1 MAIKQKS
8 SRSARRLVSGRKRQN
23 KRRLS
28 LESLEN
34 RRVLASFV
42 VTTHLDT
49 VDAGDGVTSLREAV
63 SQANSTTA
71 PDTITFDPSLN
82 GTPITLSIDGSN
94 ENLNANGDIDI
105 SRDVTILGNGID
117 QTIISGGGD
126 DGIDESVFNTLQNS
140 NTIFQNLTIRD
151 GRATSGLA
159 AGGAI
164 AAQTFASG
172 SLLIESV
179 RITGNQATNA
189 GGGVIGADTSNITIV
204 DSMIDDNAGGIGG
217 GISTFGILDIV
228 NTTIDNNRT
237 TGGVGGGVQV
247 QDDSAVAT
255 IRSSTISNNTAGF
268 AGGALANVL
277 GDLTVINTTISGNE
291 AVSLGGAVFTVSNS
305 GGSADTDIQ
314 FSTIADNA
322 STNLSAGVV
331 HTQSE
336 SDGSS
341 VVTTLSNNILANN
354 TGFASSANITF
365 GDFDAPGDLT
375 FTSEGG
381 NVFDDGAFG
390 INIASDQIN
399 VNQTI
404 IDPILADN
412 GGPVAT
418 HALVANSPAIGAA
431 QTGGLSPPVMDSR
444 GQSRDT
450 AFDSGA
456 YELDTPSIRFDVNRP
471 NAVEGLISE
480 IQVQAIATAFD
491 ASDLRGAGNLSVD
504 FTIAGENITSDDYSI
519 ASNSVTVDTSGATS
533 NLIVGSALLT
543 IQDDD
548 LVEADESLSLTPDS
562 ADGGTLESLDAVSV
576 NIVDNDRSAIT
587 LGDVIVGES
596 DGTAIVP
603 ITLTN
608 PVDIAVELNLRT
620 VDNTAIAGTDFVGV
634 ANQTVTIPA
643 GAVQAN
649 ASVTISPNG
658 IMDGDR
664 DFTIEIDGINSAG
677 RDIGGTLTRLDQPAA
692 PTSRLG
698 SFSITPDGQFT
709 VYQNGGNLFQVP
721 VSGGTATQLNA
732 PLIPDGGIVDFQ
744 LSSDGSR
751 VVYLADQDTDNV
763 DELYS
768 VPIAGGTPTRISG
781 DLVDGG
787 DVRFDFQLSSDGS
800 RVVYRADQDTDNVDE
815 LYSVP
820 IAGGTPTRISGDLV
834 DGGDVDFDFQLS
846 SDGSRVVYTADQ
858 DTDNV
863 RELYSVPIEGG
874 TPTRIS
880 GDLVDG
886 GDVDSEFQ
894 LSSDGSRVVY
904 SADQDTDN
912 VFELY
917 SVPIA
922 GGTPTRISGDLVDGG
937 VVDFFGFLL
946 SSDGT
951 RVVYRADQDTDNVFE
966 LYSVPIVGGT
976 PTRISGD
983 LVDGGDVFG
992 FQLSSDGSRV
1002 VYTADQ
1008 DTDNVFE
1015 LYSVPIAGGTPVKL
1029 APQRFGQSV
1038 TNESVLF
1045 PAFDAGTT
1053 GLFVTP
1059 LAIESK
1065 ITIVDDDVATDPV
1078 ITWDMPESIVFGTA
1092 ISATQLDATADVA
1105 GTFVYTPVAGTVL
1118 DAGLGQTLS
1127 VTFTPTDTTNFNVVT
1142 ATTTIDVDRANPV
1155 VTWSNP
1161 ADIQLGTALDDDQLN
1176 ATANVAG
1183 TFVYTPVAGT
1193 VLDAGDGQT
1202 LSVAF
1207 TPTDID
1213 NFTSTTADVT
1223 INVIGPNDPTI
1234 DFGDAPEGYPVTLAD
1249 DGARHAVGTLRL
1261 GTLVDAELDG
1271 SNSQSSDGDGAD
1283 EDGVTMLSTAI
1294 AQADQPTMT
1303 SVAVTA
1309 SEAGKLDAWVD
1320 FNLNGSWEQGEQIF
1334 DSVDVVSGPNVLSV
1348 TIPAGAQAG
1357 LTVAR
1362 FRISTAGDLEP
1373 TGAAADG
1380 EVEDH
1385 LFLIETANQNS
1396 VFVSSPFAGTTTIE
1410 FSGDD
1415 LVVRFGQT
1423 VLFQGPT
1430 DEIANLSI
1438 VGSSEDDIV
1447 VVDASV
1453 NAFDGVAL
1461 DGLGGNDQLI
1471 LAGSGQIIQSESL
1484 ISVTG
1489 LEFVDLTGTGPNS
1502 LSLTEDQI
1510 AGLPD
1515 SGTTLRIQL
1524 DSDDTFTPILDQTN
1538 NANNAIELTGSGV
1551 DGDTFYVMAESEGAT
1566 FELSG
1571 LNWTNPI
1578 LRFDS
1583 NNSGSVT
1590 AADALVIINQL
1601 RSREFVIGDTMNLI
1615 DPAELQTTFPLAFFD
1630 PSADNRLTAL
1640 DALQV
1645 INEIRRLNSAPV
1657 ESELIASDVLRSAR
1671 GSIGHSV
1678 SSEHSEHLEHQASAL
1693 QASAVVK
1700 ESATDTESSDEYAF
1714 DSFSQHA
1721 EATDEALVDIYAT
1734 IGLLSDASAE

>member
-418 HALVANSPAIGAA
+418 HALVANSPAIDAA
-431 QTGGLSPPVMDSR
+431 QTAGLSPPVMDSR
-444 GQSRDT
+444 GQLRDT
-450 AFDSGA
+450 ALDSGA

-533 NLIVGSALLT
+533 NFIVGSALLT

-698 SFSITPDGQFT
+698 SFTITPEGQFA

-732 PLIPDGGIVDFQ
+732 PLIPGGGIVDFQ

-751 VVYLADQDTDNV
+751 VVY
-763 DELYS
+763 
-768 VPIAGGTPTRISG
+768 
-781 DLVDGG
+781 
-787 DVRFDFQLSSDGS
+787 
-800 RVVYRADQDTDNVDE
+800 RAE
-815 LYSVP
+815 
-820 IAGGTPTRISGDLV
+820 
-834 DGGDVDFDFQLS
+834 
-846 SDGSRVVYTADQ
+846 
-858 DTDNV
+858 
-863 RELYSVPIEGG
+863 
-874 TPTRIS
+874 
-880 GDLVDG
+880 
-886 GDVDSEFQ
+886 
-894 LSSDGSRVVY
+894 
-904 SADQDTDN
+904 QDTDN

-922 GGTPTRISGDLVDGG
+922 GGTPTRISGNLVDGG
-937 VVDFFGFLL
+937 
-946 SSDGT
+946 
-951 RVVYRADQDTDNVFE
+951 
-966 LYSVPIVGGT
+966 IV
-976 PTRISGD
+976 ID
-983 LVDGGDVFG
+983 

-1029 APQRFGQSV
+1029 APQSFDQSV

-1045 PAFDAGTT
+1045 RASDAGTA

-1155 VTWSNP
+1155 VTWNNP

-1176 ATANVAG
+1176 ATADVAG

-1193 VLDAGDGQT
+1193 VLEAGDGQT

-1213 NFTSTTADVT
+1213 NFTSATAEVT

-1453 NAFDGVAL
+1453 NAFEGVAL

-1714 DSFSQHA
+1714 DSFSQHT

>member
-1 MAIKQKS
+1 M
-8 SRSARRLVSGRKRQN
+8 
-23 KRRLS
+23 
-28 LESLEN
+28 
-34 RRVLASFV
+34 
-42 VTTHLDT
+42 
-49 VDAGDGVTSLREAV
+49 
-63 SQANSTTA
+63 
-71 PDTITFDPSLN
+71 
-82 GTPITLSIDGSN
+82 
-94 ENLNANGDIDI
+94 
-105 SRDVTILGNGID
+105 
-117 QTIISGGGD
+117 
-126 DGIDESVFNTLQNS
+126 
-140 NTIFQNLTIRD
+140 
-151 GRATSGLA
+151 
-159 AGGAI
+159 
-164 AAQTFASG
+164 
-172 SLLIESV
+172 
-179 RITGNQATNA
+179 
-189 GGGVIGADTSNITIV
+189 
-204 DSMIDDNAGGIGG
+204 
-217 GISTFGILDIV
+217 
-228 NTTIDNNRT
+228 
-237 TGGVGGGVQV
+237 
-247 QDDSAVAT
+247 
-255 IRSSTISNNTAGF
+255 
-268 AGGALANVL
+268 
-277 GDLTVINTTISGNE
+277 
-291 AVSLGGAVFTVSNS
+291 
-305 GGSADTDIQ
+305 
-314 FSTIADNA
+314 
-322 STNLSAGVV
+322 
-331 HTQSE
+331 
-336 SDGSS
+336 
-341 VVTTLSNNILANN
+341 
-354 TGFASSANITF
+354 
-365 GDFDAPGDLT
+365 
-375 FTSEGG
+375 
-381 NVFDDGAFG
+381 
-390 INIASDQIN
+390 
-399 VNQTI
+399 
-404 IDPILADN
+404 
-412 GGPVAT
+412 
-418 HALVANSPAIGAA
+418 
-431 QTGGLSPPVMDSR
+431 
-444 GQSRDT
+444 
-450 AFDSGA
+450 
-456 YELDTPSIRFDVNRP
+456 
-471 NAVEGLISE
+471 
-480 IQVQAIATAFD
+480 
-491 ASDLRGAGNLSVD
+491 
-504 FTIAGENITSDDYSI
+504 
-519 ASNSVTVDTSGATS
+519 
-533 NLIVGSALLT
+533 
-543 IQDDD
+543 
-548 LVEADESLSLTPDS
+548 
-562 ADGGTLESLDAVSV
+562 
-576 NIVDNDRSAIT
+576 
-587 LGDVIVGES
+587 
-596 DGTAIVP
+596 
-603 ITLTN
+603 
-608 PVDIAVELNLRT
+608 
-620 VDNTAIAGTDFVGV
+620 
-634 ANQTVTIPA
+634 
-643 GAVQAN
+643 
-649 ASVTISPNG
+649 
-658 IMDGDR
+658 
-664 DFTIEIDGINSAG
+664 
-677 RDIGGTLTRLDQPAA
+677 
-692 PTSRLG
+692 
-698 SFSITPDGQFT
+698 
-709 VYQNGGNLFQVP
+709 VY
-721 VSGGTATQLNA
+721 T
-732 PLIPDGGIVDFQ
+732 
-744 LSSDGSR
+744 
-751 VVYLADQDTDNV
+751 ADQDTDNV

-768 VPIAGGTPTRISG
+768 VPIAGGTPTKISG

-787 DVRFDFQLSSDGS
+787 DVGGFQLSSDGS
-800 RVVYRADQDTDNVDE
+800 RVVYTADQDTDNILE

-863 RELYSVPIEGG
+863 
-874 TPTRIS
+874 
-880 GDLVDG
+880 
-886 GDVDSEFQ
+886 
-894 LSSDGSRVVY
+894 
-904 SADQDTDN
+904 
-912 VFELY
+912 
-917 SVPIA
+917 
-922 GGTPTRISGDLVDGG
+922 
-937 VVDFFGFLL
+937 
-946 SSDGT
+946 
-951 RVVYRADQDTDNVFE
+951 
-966 LYSVPIVGGT
+966 
-976 PTRISGD
+976 
-983 LVDGGDVFG
+983 
-992 FQLSSDGSRV
+992 
-1002 VYTADQ
+1002 
-1008 DTDNVFE
+1008 FE

-1029 APQRFGQSV
+1029 APQSFDQSV

-1045 PAFDAGTT
+1045 RASDAGTA

-1155 VTWSNP
+1155 VTWNNP

-1453 NAFDGVAL
+1453 NAFEGVAL